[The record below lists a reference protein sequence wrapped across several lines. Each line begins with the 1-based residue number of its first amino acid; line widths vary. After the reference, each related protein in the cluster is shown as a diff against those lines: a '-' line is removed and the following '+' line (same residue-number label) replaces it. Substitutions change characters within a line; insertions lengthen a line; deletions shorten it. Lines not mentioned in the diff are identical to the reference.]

1 MKKRL
6 TAIVAVLLALA
17 MCLGLV
23 TACAPDEGKEGTT
36 YTVTFDANGGTLSG
50 NATVEVEE
58 GEKITG
64 APTAS
69 KSGSDFD
76 GWFTAATAGDE
87 IDLSTYTVTADV
99 TLYAQYTTSSVTPP
113 PAQED
118 EIEDPVTITF
128 DAGEGT
134 LTGDATVVIERNT
147 SVPATPTA
155 SREGYWFLGWFTKAE
170 GGKRVNMMYATFADD
185 TTVFAQ
191 YTVRP
196 EEYLV
201 TFDANGGTLEGETA
215 AMIKEGSLVTSVP
228 SVSKEEATFLGW
240 FDAAT
245 GGTQINFNTFSPEEN
260 TTLYAQFRDWEEEAL
275 TIEAEDAT
283 RVGGQVGTA
292 STASGGKYA
301 GSFNAVGNTISFAF
315 EAKEAGEAEII
326 FFMASVYSVFSM
338 STWSNNYMD
347 QTVSADNFS
356 VTVNDEAVEFDSV
369 TLRGSGTA
377 QANAYWDAVSI
388 GMVDVVAGN
397 NTVVITVEQTGG
409 SGWFGDSSKNMPNID
424 RMEVRSDALVGLLE
438 EIAAETPGPDDPG
451 PDDPSYGEPDIKVEA
466 ETGKVTG
473 TVAGGTNF
481 IETGIETASGN
492 SCLGSLA
499 TAGNTVELTFTAEE
513 AGTGELVFFM
523 SSTNMNWMA
532 GMTVEDQTVD
542 SSVMSVSLN
551 GEELTFE
558 AQTIRGSGQ
567 QLVYNMYWDPV
578 TMGQVDIKEG
588 SNTVLI
594 TVKGQMPNFDYMGI
608 YYGGASVG
616 GDVALK
622 IEAENTEAVVVDGE
636 ISSND
641 GSITSFIETGIDTA
655 SGKASL
661 GYLGVVGNTITFTF
675 ESTKA
680 GKGELVFYM
689 TSNNTQMDFS
699 AGFNMW
705 VDDQT
710 VDNTIFSVKL
720 NGTSISFEPA
730 TLRGAGQSMPMTW
743 NYYWDPVTMGEVDIK
758 EGENTVVI
766 EVLQTSIPNID
777 YMVINSS
784 ELKGALSAEGAVTP
798 TPGPEPEENP
808 YEKAVTFDMIVGP
821 YAGGPAIEKAVLH
834 FEDAIAASELTDD
847 LFAVSYT
854 GQGWGGP
861 QTMVLGQGSG
871 QTIYLS
877 DADGNKVSASS
888 ANYVTIEY
896 TVSYGQWSFNG
907 NLSPFTY
914 QTVNTW
920 NDSTIYSVDIGDGLT
935 LEIGGTAYTTLSDVT
950 APTEWIVPDLA
961 VWDLTGT
968 HTEGDITL
976 TYGSYGTEAMKNDGE
991 KNPLIIWLHGAGE
1004 GGTDPSVAILGNQV
1018 TNLAKEGI
1026 QKYFTTDTVKGA
1038 YVLAAQT
1045 PTAWMDKDGS
1055 GVYGTEEASQYY
1067 VKALKGLIDAY
1078 IEENGDI
1085 DMNRIY
1091 IGGCSNGGFMT
1102 VNMIINYSDFFA
1114 AAYPVCEA
1122 YDAKWLTDEAVES
1135 IKDLPIWFTHSA
1147 NDNTVSIYNK
1157 EGGSWTAPATP
1168 TTPQDAYTNNLYIR
1182 LINAG
1187 AENVHYSLFETVNVD
1202 GVNYDG
1208 HWSWIY
1214 TLRDE
1219 CVNVQPTEGAD
1230 GDMTVAD
1237 LDLDSTQKVQI
1248 DGKDVTLWGWLAAQ
1262 VKAAA

>member
-69 KSGSDFD
+69 KAGSDFD

-196 EEYLV
+196 EEYRV
-201 TFDANGGTLEGETA
+201 TFNVPEGVEMDGEPA
-215 AMIKEGSLVTSVP
+215 LMVKEGSLIEETP
-228 SVSKEEATFLGW
+228 SVRKEEATFIGW
-240 FDAAT
+240 FDAET
-245 GGTQINFNTFSPEEN
+245 GGTQINFATFSPEED
-260 TTLYAQFRDWEEEAL
+260 TALYAQFRDWEAKAL
-275 TIEAEDAT
+275 TIEGEDAT
-283 RVGGQVGTA
+283 LVGGRVGTA
-292 STASGGKYA
+292 SNASGGEYV
-301 GSFNAVGNTISFAF
+301 GEFNTVGNTISFAF
-315 EAKEAGEAEII
+315 EATKAGKADL
-326 FFMASVYSVFSM
+326 VFYMSSADNSLSM
-338 STWSNNYMD
+338 TSWTSNYVD
-347 QTVSADNFS
+347 QTVSPDKFS
-356 VTVNDEAVEFDSV
+356 LTVNGTEVDFDEQ
-369 TLRGSGTA
+369 TLRGSGTGV
-377 QANAYWDAVSI
+377 ANVYWDPVSMGQI
-388 GMVDVVAGN
+388 DVKEGS
-397 NTVVITVEQTGG
+397 NTIVITVKTVGELLWGFAPQNAN
-409 SGWFGDSSKNMPNID
+409 KMPNVD
-424 RMEVRSDALVGLLE
+424 RMELRSDDLE
-438 EIAAETPGPDDPG
+438 GELTATEAETPDPG
-451 PDDPSYGEPDIKVEA
+451 TDPDKPTYGEPDIKVEA

-616 GDVALK
+616 GEVLYK
-622 IEAENTEAVVVDGE
+622 VEAESGKFEG
-636 ISSND
+636 SPSYND
-641 GSITSFIETGIDTA
+641 SVIETGVATA
-655 SGKASL
+655 SGNSCVGSL
-661 GYLGVVGNTITFTF
+661 SVAGNKLTYTFDADEAVTGNLILYMSSNNGTFDMTSYQMVVSDHVVTPDLFTATFNNEKLTFT
-675 ESTKA
+675 
-680 GKGELVFYM
+680 
-689 TSNNTQMDFS
+689 Q
-699 AGFNMW
+699 
-705 VDDQT
+705 QT
-710 VDNTIFSVKL
+710 VRGS
-720 NGTSISFEPA
+720 GTSEYN
-730 TLRGAGQSMPMTW
+730 L
-743 NYYWDPVTMGEVDIK
+743 YWDPVDLGEVDVVA
-758 EGENTVVI
+758 GENTLVI
-766 EVLQTSIPNID
+766 EVTVAQGQQMPNFD
-777 YMVINSS
+777 YFVITT
-784 ELKGALSAEGAVTP
+784 GGAVAP
-798 TPGPEPEENP
+798 TPDPEPVANP

-834 FEDAIAASELTDD
+834 FEDAVAATALEDN
-847 LFAVSYT
+847 LFAISYT
-854 GQGWGGP
+854 SQGWYGP
-861 QTMVLGQGSG
+861 QTVTLGQGSG
-871 QTIYLS
+871 QTVYLS
-877 DADGNKVSASS
+877 DAEGNKVEAAT

-920 NDSTIYSVDIGDGLT
+920 NDSSTYTLALGSGKTLTIGEEEYT
-935 LEIGGTAYTTLSDVT
+935 ALENVT
-950 APTEWIVPDLA
+950 APEEWTVPDLD

-968 HTEGDITL
+968 YTDVESEITL
-976 TYGSYGTEAMKNDGE
+976 TYGSYGTDAMKNDGQ

-1055 GVYGTEEASQYY
+1055 GEYGTEEASQYY

-1147 NDNTVSIYNK
+1147 NDNTVSIYDK
-1157 EGGSWTAPATP
+1157 EGDGWTTPMTP

-1187 AENVHYSLFETVNVD
+1187 ATNVHYSLFETVNVD